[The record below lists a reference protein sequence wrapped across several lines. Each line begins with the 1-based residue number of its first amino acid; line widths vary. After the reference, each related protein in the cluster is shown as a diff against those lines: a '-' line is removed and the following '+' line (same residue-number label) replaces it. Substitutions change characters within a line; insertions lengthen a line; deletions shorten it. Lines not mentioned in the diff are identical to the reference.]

1 MLTGMPL
8 HPVMESTLDELL
20 RRWRHHE
27 ALRSERAPLNEL
39 ATSRKSLDQIRTEAQ
54 RLRQVLY
61 PNGPEMESIAVAAH
75 CDTLDTMVFFQYQ
88 EARPGRNGV
97 EYACPCGEMVG

>member
-1 MLTGMPL
+1 MPL

-27 ALRSERAPLNEL
+27 WLRSQKAPLPDL
-39 ATSRKSLDQIRTEAQ
+39 ATSRQRLDAIRHDAQ

-61 PNGPEMESIAVAAH
+61 PNAPELESVAVAAH
-75 CDTLDTMVFFQYQ
+75 CDTLEAMVFFQYH
-88 EARPGRNGV
+88 EARPGRNGI
-97 EYACPCGEMVG
+97 EYPCPCGEMVG